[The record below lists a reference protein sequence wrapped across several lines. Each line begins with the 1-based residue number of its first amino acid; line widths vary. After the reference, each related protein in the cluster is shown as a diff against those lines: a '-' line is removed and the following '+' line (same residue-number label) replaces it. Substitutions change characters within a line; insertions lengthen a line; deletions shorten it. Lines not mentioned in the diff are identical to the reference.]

1 MSGGRAD
8 ETREALLHDYE
19 RLDDLQRSG
28 LVIIQNPAGFRF
40 SMDAV
45 LLAEFATV
53 RPRDRAIDLGTG
65 TGVIPLLV
73 WARRQPAEIVG
84 IEILEEM
91 ADMAERSVQING
103 LSDRI
108 KIVHGDLRD
117 AVDLFGVGSFD
128 VVLSNPPYIKV
139 DEGTLSPEGHLTVAK
154 HEVSCTM
161 EDVVNV
167 AAGLVKPRG
176 RVAMVHR
183 ASRLADL
190 LSSMREANLEP
201 KRLRLVQAR
210 LDAPP
215 MMVLVEA
222 VKDVKAGLQV
232 MPTLMLYGEDR
243 QYSEET
249 KQIYFG

>member
-91 ADMAERSVQING
+91 ADINTC
-103 LSDRI
+103 SYQWA
-108 KIVHGDLRD
+108 KIV
-117 AVDLFGVGSFD
+117 AF
-128 VVLSNPPYIKV
+128 P
-139 DEGTLSPEGHLTVAK
+139 
-154 HEVSCTM
+154 
-161 EDVVNV
+161 
-167 AAGLVKPRG
+167 
-176 RVAMVHR
+176 
-183 ASRLADL
+183 
-190 LSSMREANLEP
+190 
-201 KRLRLVQAR
+201 RLVNSDPCNPSGAR
-210 LDAPP
+210 TP
-215 MMVLVEA
+215 
-222 VKDVKAGLQV
+222 
-232 MPTLMLYGEDR
+232 
-243 QYSEET
+243 
-249 KQIYFG
+249 

>member
-232 MPTLMLYGEDR
+232 MPTLMLYEEDG

>member
-128 VVLSNPPYIKV
+128 VVLSNPPHIKV
-139 DEGTLSPEGHLTVAK
+139 DEGTLSPEGHLT
-154 HEVSCTM
+154 
-161 EDVVNV
+161 
-167 AAGLVKPRG
+167 
-176 RVAMVHR
+176 
-183 ASRLADL
+183 
-190 LSSMREANLEP
+190 
-201 KRLRLVQAR
+201 
-210 LDAPP
+210 
-215 MMVLVEA
+215 
-222 VKDVKAGLQV
+222 
-232 MPTLMLYGEDR
+232 
-243 QYSEET
+243 
-249 KQIYFG
+249 

>member
-91 ADMAERSVQING
+91 ADMAKRSVQING

-232 MPTLMLYGEDR
+232 MPTLMLYGEDG